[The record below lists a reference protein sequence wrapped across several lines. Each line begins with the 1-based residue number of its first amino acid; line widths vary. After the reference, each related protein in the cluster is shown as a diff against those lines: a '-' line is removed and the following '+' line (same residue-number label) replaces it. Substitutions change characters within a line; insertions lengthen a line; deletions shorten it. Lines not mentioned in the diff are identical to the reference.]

1 MEYKLDGPSVITI
14 CVTYISGC
22 ARDTV
27 VKTDTQQSPG
37 SLLVLYDI
45 PDNFLKL
52 SFTELNCKLTFEI
65 DVGVL
70 LEVLF

>member
-1 MEYKLDGPSVITI
+1 MEYKLDGPSVIII
-14 CVTYISGC
+14 CVAYISGC
-22 ARDTV
+22 ARDMV
-27 VKTDTQQSPG
+27 DKTDTPQSPG

-45 PDNFLKL
+45 PNNFYKL
-52 SFTELNCKLTFEI
+52 SLTEFNCEFTIKT